1 VSDQKKFRITLWAI
15 NQTSGTSGG
24 WRGDQKAVVF
34 DASAIGVDE
43 HANDV
48 GSAFWTLDNKH
59 PQIAEFVPLARH
71 YEIARWSEIRSRWE
85 FVGAGILN
93 DYSVTEWET
102 TFQGIDYKAVLNQIF
117 TPLSGATTGDA
128 RPLHTLLK
136 NGIDPLTTVFDL
148 AVATATTALRYINT
162 ASFSVDGPFVNAY
175 ANDIRQITFEEA
187 AAINQAY
194 STDNTGYD
202 DYDPAPGVF
211 ENVAFR
217 GDPFEEVRTYW
228 TTPEIR
234 LAWSAV
240 WNGGAASTGFNP
252 ASLQWRVYA
261 YPPTD
266 QDQGAPPLAKA
277 GIVGDFVLDPPF
289 QTSTLMPN
297 GTDLGTYGF
306 RLFPQELEAAI
317 MQLPD
322 TSGITPDGKM
332 PFEGNIAI
340 EPYDNGGVLYWNSA
354 ALRNGISYGFQIYG
368 AIHRTAATANIIYR
382 SNAGTIMSSSDTASG
397 QFGKPYQF
405 TLGQGDEN
413 ANNKITRIFSNS
425 VTGTD
430 SDYSRLR
437 YSSMTVI
444 NPGSVATTHTTISA
458 GEPVLDHIA
467 NICDLEM
474 GAKTDG
480 SKVIFGIK
488 KPTAGATYDGT
499 FQLNLSV
506 SSAASTAMALRY
518 PENIRSFSF
527 TPGYSRV
534 RNDIRVIP
542 TTAYLAGSAGQNT
555 GGVSLIGATAVDQ
568 SSISV
573 NGRITLL
580 AAKDNLLN
588 AAAAQNE
595 ANRLLNTYKVANSKQ
610 VGIRAVL
617 DGIDLWNGWDVGD
630 SIRVTINQ
638 GLAVVDEPFVISGVR
653 WFGEADGH
661 ERIELDLVQ
670 GSAFA
675 AAYTAPPTTS
685 VT

>member
-15 NQTSGTSGG
+15 DQTAGTSGG
-24 WRGDQKAVVF
+24 WRGEQKAVVF
-34 DASAIGVDE
+34 DASAIGVEE

-59 PQIAEFVPLARH
+59 PQIAEFIPLARH
-71 YEIARWSEIRSRWE
+71 YEIARWSDARSRWE

-102 TFQGIDYKAVLNQIF
+102 TFQGIDYKAVLNQLY
-117 TPLSGATTGDA
+117 TPLSGMTTENA
-128 RPLHTLLK
+128 S
-136 NGIDPLTTVFDL
+136 PLTTIIGSNGITNAASVPFKIEETAAGTIPRYFNTSAFDFEDSPVIYTYPGTL
-148 AVATATTALRYINT
+148 REVSASEATALLVEDNVGIYVNHLSSDDSSDYRYYETPKISIQWSAIWYGGTAT
-162 ASFSVDGPFVNAY
+162 SGFD
-175 ANDIRQITFEEA
+175 Q
-187 AAINQAY
+187 
-194 STDNTGYD
+194 TGYFRI
-202 DYDPAPGVF
+202 YASPPAPRDSGSPGLSDIGLIGEFSDVF
-211 ENVAFR
+211 NF
-217 GDPFEEVRTYW
+217 
-228 TTPEIR
+228 
-234 LAWSAV
+234 
-240 WNGGAASTGFNP
+240 
-252 ASLQWRVYA
+252 
-261 YPPTD
+261 
-266 QDQGAPPLAKA
+266 QGAS
-277 GIVGDFVLDPPF
+277 GNIIEQGVGWGPYVYYL
-289 QTSTLMPN
+289 
-297 GTDLGTYGF
+297 Y
-306 RLFPQELEAAI
+306 PQELKALVEE
-317 MQLPD
+317 
-322 TSGITPDGKM
+322 TEGVGSFDGKDYIEKDS
-332 PFEGNIAI
+332 FNLDWSGNERDVACLRT
-340 EPYDNGGVLYWNSA
+340 GV
-354 ALRNGISYGFQIYG
+354 SYSFQIY
-368 AIHRTAATANIIYR
+368 AAVERTATGLKIWYR
-382 SNAGTIMSSSDTASG
+382 SNAGAVMGSSETSSP
-397 QFGKPYQF
+397 QFGQPFQIA
-405 TLGQGDEN
+405 LGQGSEN
-413 ANNKITRIFSNS
+413 ANTKITRIFNNS
-425 VTGTD
+425 VTSID

-437 YSSMTVI
+437 YSSMAVI
-444 NPGSVATTHTTISA
+444 NSGSTATTHTTITA
-458 GEPVLDHIA
+458 GEPVLNHIA
-467 NICDLEM
+467 SICDLEM

-480 SKVIFGIK
+480 SKVVFGIN
-488 KPTAGATYDGT
+488 KPTGGATYDGT

-506 SSAASTAMALRY
+506 SSSASTAMSLRY

-534 RNDIRVIP
+534 RNDIKVIP
-542 TTAYLAGSAGQNT
+542 STGYLAGSSGQNSMGT
-555 GGVSLIGATAVDQ
+555 SLIGATAVDQ

-638 GLAVVDEPFVISGVR
+638 GLAIVDEPFVISGVR

-685 VT
+685 AT

>member
-1 VSDQKKFRITLWAI
+1 MSSQKKFRITLWAVD
-15 NQTSGTSGG
+15 TTAGTTGG

-34 DASAIGVDE
+34 DATAVGVEE

-48 GSAFWTLDNKH
+48 GSAFWTLRNDH

-71 YEIARWSEIRSRWE
+71 YEIARWSDDRSRWE
-85 FVGAGILN
+85 FVGAGMLN

-102 TFQGIDYKAVLNQIF
+102 TFQGIDYKAVLNQLY
-117 TPLSGATTGDA
+117 TPLSGMTTENAG
-128 RPLHTLLK
+128 
-136 NGIDPLTTVFDL
+136 PLTTIIGSNGITNAASVPFKIEETAAGTIPRYFNTTAFDFEDSPVIYTYPGTLRALSASEASALL
-148 AVATATTALRYINT
+148 ADDNVGIYTNHLSSSDPADYRYYETPKISIQWSAIWYGGTATAGFDQRGYFRIY
-162 ASFSVDGPFVNAY
+162 ASP
-175 ANDIRQITFEEA
+175 
-187 AAINQAY
+187 
-194 STDNTGYD
+194 
-202 DYDPAPGVF
+202 PAPRDSGSPGLSDIGLIGELSDVFNFQGSSGNIIEQGV
-211 ENVAFR
+211 
-217 GDPFEEVRTYW
+217 GWGPY
-228 TTPEIR
+228 
-234 LAWSAV
+234 
-240 WNGGAASTGFNP
+240 
-252 ASLQWRVYA
+252 VY
-261 YPPTD
+261 Y
-266 QDQGAPPLAKA
+266 L
-277 GIVGDFVLDPPF
+277 
-289 QTSTLMPN
+289 
-297 GTDLGTYGF
+297 Y
-306 RLFPQELEAAI
+306 PQELKTLVEATEGVGSFDGRDYI
-317 MQLPD
+317 EKD
-322 TSGITPDGKM
+322 SYTVDWSGNERDV
-332 PFEGNIAI
+332 ACLRS
-340 EPYDNGGVLYWNSA
+340 GV
-354 ALRNGISYGFQIYG
+354 SYSFQIY
-368 AIHRTAATANIIYR
+368 AAVERTATGNKVWYR
-382 SNAGTIMSSSDTASG
+382 SKAGAVMGSSETSSL
-397 QFGKPYQF
+397 QFGQPFQI
-405 TLGQGDEN
+405 TLGQGSEN
-413 ANNKITRIFSNS
+413 ANTKITRIFNNS
-425 VTGTD
+425 VTSVD

-437 YSSMTVI
+437 YSSVAVI
-444 NPGSVATTHTTISA
+444 NSGSTATTHTTITA

-480 SKVIFGIK
+480 SKVVFGIK

-506 SSAASTAMALRY
+506 SSAASTAMSLRY

-534 RNDIRVIP
+534 RNDIKVIP
-542 TTAYLAGSAGQNT
+542 STGYLAGSSGQNSVGT
-555 GGVSLIGATAVDQ
+555 SLVGATAVDQ

-653 WFGEADGH
+653 WFGESDGH

-675 AAYTAPPTTS
+675 AAFTAPPLTA

>member
-1 VSDQKKFRITLWAI
+1 MAVSTAKKFRITLFEVDTTA
-15 NQTSGTSGG
+15 GTTGG
-24 WRGDQKAVVF
+24 WRGTQKAVVF
-34 DASAIGVDE
+34 DASAVGVEE

-48 GSAFWTLDNKH
+48 GSAFWTLRNDH

-71 YEIARWSEIRSRWE
+71 YEISRWSDARSRWE
-85 FVGAGILN
+85 FAGAGMLN
-93 DYSVTEWET
+93 DYSVTEYET

-117 TPLSGATTGDA
+117 TPLSGAKTGDA
-128 RPLHTLLK
+128 RTLHTQLK
-136 NGIDPLTTVFDL
+136 SGIDPINTVFDL

-162 ASFSVDGPFVNAY
+162 AAFSVTGPTVSAY
-175 ANDIRQITFEEA
+175 ANDIRQISYAEA
-187 AAINQAY
+187 SALSAP
-194 STDNTGYD
+194 SGNTGYD
-202 DYDPAPGVF
+202 DYEPTPGVF
-211 ENVAFR
+211 ENVMWR
-217 GDPFEEVRTYW
+217 GTPDEYRTYW

-234 LAWSAV
+234 LSWSAV
-240 WNGGAASTGFNP
+240 WNGGAASTGYDP

-266 QDQGAPPLAKA
+266 EDQGAPPLAKS
-277 GIVGDFVLDPPF
+277 GIVGDFNLSTPF
-289 QTSTLMPN
+289 QTSTLMPV
-297 GTDLGTYGF
+297 GTSLGAYYF
-306 RLFPQELEAAI
+306 RIFPQELETEIRKLSDPAG
-317 MQLPD
+317 L
-322 TSGITPDGKM
+322 TPDGKAE
-332 PFEGNIAI
+332 FEGNISL
-340 EPYDNGGVLYWNSA
+340 EDYSHPSYLWSNSV

-368 AIHRTAATANIIYR
+368 AIHRTATAQNIWYR
-382 SNAGTIMSSSDTASG
+382 SDAGTVMSSTDSTSS
-397 QFGKPYQF
+397 QFNRPYQF

-413 ANNKITRIFSNS
+413 ANVKITRIFSNS

-444 NPGSVATTHTTISA
+444 NSGSTATTHTTISA

-474 GAKTDG
+474 GAKTDS
-480 SKVIFGIK
+480 SKVVFGIK
-488 KPTAGATYDGT
+488 KPSNGATYDGT

-534 RNDIRVIP
+534 RNDIKVIP
-542 TTAYLAGSAGQNT
+542 STAYLAGSAGQNT
-555 GGVSLIGATAVDQ
+555 DGVSLIGATAVDQ

-638 GLAVVDEPFVISGVR
+638 GPAVVDEPFVISGVR

-675 AAYTAPPTTS
+675 AAYTVPPTTS
-685 VT
+685 VS

>member
-1 VSDQKKFRITLWAI
+1 VSSQKKFRITLWAVD
-15 NQTSGTSGG
+15 TTAGTTGG

-34 DASAIGVDE
+34 DATAVGVEE
-43 HANDV
+43 HANDA
-48 GSAFWTLDNKH
+48 GSAFWTLRNDH

-71 YEIARWSEIRSRWE
+71 YEIARWSDDRSRWE
-85 FVGAGILN
+85 FVGAGMLN

-117 TPLSGATTGDA
+117 TPLYGAKTGDA

-136 NGIDPLTTVFDL
+136 NGIDPLNTVFDIP
-148 AVATATTALRYINT
+148 VSTATSGLRYFNT
-162 ASFSVDGPFVNAY
+162 TAISISGPSVSAY

-187 AAINQAY
+187 ETISQAY
-194 STDNTGYD
+194 STDSTGYD

-217 GDPFEEVRTYW
+217 GTIDEIRTYW
-228 TTPEIR
+228 TTPELR
-234 LAWSAV
+234 LSWSAV
-240 WNGGAASTGFNP
+240 WNGGSASAGFDP
-252 ASLQWRVYA
+252 SSLQWRVYA

-266 QDQGAPPLAKA
+266 DDQGSPPLAKA
-277 GIVGDFVLDPPF
+277 GIVGDFNLVTPF

-297 GTDLGTYGF
+297 GTDLGGYYF

-332 PFEGNIAI
+332 PFDGSVAI
-340 EPYDNGGVLYWNSA
+340 EPYDNTGFLFWNSC

-368 AIHRTAATANIIYR
+368 AILRTAVAANFWYR
-382 SNAGTIMSSSDTASG
+382 SSTGTVMSSSDSTNG
-397 QFGKPYQF
+397 QFEKPYQF

-437 YSSMTVI
+437 YSSITVI
-444 NPGSVATTHTTISA
+444 NSGSTATTHTTISA

-480 SKVIFGIK
+480 SKVVFGIK
-488 KPTAGATYDGT
+488 KPTGGVAYDGT

-506 SSAASTAMALRY
+506 SSAASTAIALRY

-542 TTAYLAGSAGQNT
+542 TTAYLAGSSGQNT

-595 ANRLLNTYKVANSKQ
+595 ANRLLSTYKVENSKQ

-638 GLAVVDEPFVISGVR
+638 GLAIVDEPFVIAGVR
-653 WFGEADGH
+653 WFGESDGH

-675 AAYTAPPTTS
+675 AAYTAPPMTTA
-685 VT
+685 T